1 MKLMITAPMLKDD
14 MEKLRGSFADIVY
27 YPWTE
32 NGTGTGYREQAIL
45 KLLEEEKPDAL
56 ISELDEITARVL
68 QEYDKLQ
75 LIGDCRANPANIDI
89 SSCNERKIP
98 VICTPARNAQA
109 VAELLVGL
117 LINFYRNVQPAVKW
131 MKDGKWEKGILPYSI
146 FMGNELCEKQVGFV
160 GFGAV
165 GRTTAQL
172 LKAFGCEI
180 SYYDPYVEAKE
191 HSYVKKDLEAI
202 FTESDIVSIHLPVLD
217 STKGMI
223 GEKLID
229 SMKKDAVFV
238 NTARSA
244 VIDSKALLKALE
256 EKRIRGA
263 VLDVLDH
270 EPPTE
275 EDLRFAQLE
284 NVLVTPH
291 ICGASYEVAN
301 HQSHIISDRIL
312 QWIQKKDPEK
322 VLFNPQILQG

>member
-1 MKLMITAPMLKDD
+1 M
-14 MEKLRGSFADIVY
+14 
-27 YPWTE
+27 
-32 NGTGTGYREQAIL
+32 
-45 KLLEEEKPDAL
+45 
-56 ISELDEITARVL
+56 
-68 QEYDKLQ
+68 
-75 LIGDCRANPANIDI
+75 
-89 SSCNERKIP
+89 
-98 VICTPARNAQA
+98 
-109 VAELLVGL
+109 
-117 LINFYRNVQPAVKW
+117 
-131 MKDGKWEKGILPYSI
+131 
-146 FMGNELCEKQVGFV
+146 
-160 GFGAV
+160 
-165 GRTTAQL
+165 
-172 LKAFGCEI
+172 
-180 SYYDPYVEAKE
+180 
-191 HSYVKKDLEAI
+191 KKDLEAI

>member
-1 MKLMITAPMLKDD
+1 MKLMITAPMLEDD
-14 MEKLRGSFADIVY
+14 MEKLRGSFPDIVY

-32 NGTGTGYREQAIL
+32 NGTGTGYKEQAIL
-45 KLLEEEKPDAL
+45 ELLEKEQPDAL
-56 ISELDEITARVL
+56 ISELDEITAFVL
-68 QEYDKLQ
+68 QKYGRLKIL
-75 LIGDCRANPANIDI
+75 GDCRANPANIDV
-89 SSCNERKIP
+89 SACNEKKIP
-98 VICTPARNAQA
+98 IICTPARNAQA

-117 LINFYRNVQPAVKW
+117 LINFYRNVQAAVTW
-131 MKDGKWEKGILPYSI
+131 MKDGKWEEGLLPYSI

-165 GRTTAQL
+165 GRATAQI
-172 LKAFGCEI
+172 LKAFGCRI
-180 SYYDPYVEAKE
+180 SYYDPYVEIKNENFTKKE
-191 HSYVKKDLEAI
+191 LDAI
-202 FTESDIVSIHLPVLD
+202 FAESDIVSIHLPVLE

-223 GEKLID
+223 GAELID

-244 VIDSKALLKALE
+244 VIDSGALLKALE

-270 EPPTE
+270 EPPTM

-301 HQSHIISDRIL
+301 HQSHIICDRIL
-312 QWIQKKDPEK
+312 QWMQNKESGK
-322 VLFNPQILQG
+322 VLFNPQILQD